1 MFTRI
6 RVLDD
11 TDVGQVTEFLQQ
23 DPVGN
28 LFLLSRIQANGL
40 DRGRLGCPVVGVV
53 HSRELQGVLHL
64 GANVVP
70 VASEESTIEELSSRV
85 GPWRTSSSM
94 MGRSGP
100 VMALQRILSQRY
112 PRAWGRPREVRAS
125 QPLLELQEPSRVAPD
140 PRVTAATMGHF
151 QAYFQAAVAMYTEEV
166 GVSPIESS
174 GGYMRHMRAL
184 VQKGHCFVI
193 VDDDGTVRWKS
204 DIGVSWRSHCQ
215 IQGVWLDPAWRGKGL
230 ADAAMTAVAHLCQR
244 RYESVSLYVNDFN
257 IRALAMYDTV
267 GFRQVGEMATVLY

>member
-1 MFTRI
+1 MFTRV

-11 TDVGQVTEFLQQ
+11 TDVAQVTEFLQQ

-53 HSRELQGVLHL
+53 RSRELHGVLHL

-70 VASEESTIEELSSRV
+70 VASDDVTIEALASKV
-85 GPWRTSSSM
+85 GPWRASSSM
-94 MGRSGP
+94 MGRAEP
-100 VMALQRILSQRY
+100 VLALHHILSERY
-112 PRAWGRPREVRAS
+112 PRAWGSPRELRAH

-140 PRVTAATMGHF
+140 PRVTAATMEHF

-166 GVSPIESS
+166 GVSPIEPS
-174 GGYMRHMRAL
+174 GGYMRHMRIL
-184 VQKGHCFVI
+184 VQRSHCFAI
-193 VDDDGTVRWKS
+193 IDEDGTVRWKS
-204 DIGVSWRSHCQ
+204 DIGVVWDRYCQ
-215 IQGVWLDPAWRGKGL
+215 VQGVWMDPAWRGQGL
-230 ADAAMTAVAHLCQR
+230 ADAAMTAVADLCQR

-257 IRALAMYDTV
+257 TRALAMYDTV

>member
-1 MFTRI
+1 MFTRV
-6 RVLDD
+6 RALDD
-11 TDVGQVTEFLQQ
+11 TDVAQVTEFLQQ

-53 HSRELQGVLHL
+53 RSHELQGVLHL

-70 VASEESTIEELSSRV
+70 VSYDDSTIETLASRI

-94 MGRSGP
+94 MGRAEP
-100 VMALQRILSQRY
+100 VLALHRILSERY
-112 PRAWGRPREVRAS
+112 PRAWGNPREMRAH
-125 QPLLELQEPSRVAPD
+125 QPLLELQKPSQVGPD
-140 PRVTAATMGHF
+140 PRVATVAMEHF

-174 GGYMRHMRAL
+174 DGYIRHMRVL
-184 VQKGHCFVI
+184 VQQGRCFAI
-193 VDDDGTVRWKS
+193 VDEGGTVRWKS
-204 DIGVSWRSHCQ
+204 DIGVDWRAYCQ
-215 IQGVWLDPAWRGKGL
+215 IQGVWMDPAWRGKGL
-230 ADAAMTAVAHLCQR
+230 ADAAMTAVSELCQR
-244 RYESVSLYVNDFN
+244 RYKSVSLYVNDFN
-257 IRALAMYDTV
+257 ARALAMYNTV

>member
-1 MFTRI
+1 MFTRV

-11 TDVGQVTEFLQQ
+11 TDVAQVTEYLQQ

-28 LFLLSRIQANGL
+28 MFLLSRIQAHGL
-40 DRGRLGCPVVGVV
+40 NRGRLGCPVVGVIR
-53 HSRELQGVLHL
+53 SRELQGVLHL

-70 VASEESTIEELSSRV
+70 VAADDSAIEALASKI

-94 MGRSGP
+94 MGRAEP
-100 VMALQRILSQRY
+100 VLALHHLLSQRY
-112 PRAWGRPREVRAS
+112 PRAWGSPREVRAS
-125 QPLLELQEPSRVAPD
+125 QPLLELQEPSRVGPD
-140 PRVTAATMGHF
+140 PRVAVATMGHF

-184 VQKGHCFVI
+184 LQQGHCFAI

-204 DIGVSWRSHCQ
+204 DVGVSWRSYCQ

-230 ADAAMTAVAHLCQR
+230 ADAAMTAVAHLCRR

-257 IRALAMYDTV
+257 TRALAMYDTV